1 MDIEKLKLEAQR
13 KALHIAD
20 VSGSALF
27 NADCMD
33 ILPLIPD
40 KSVQLI
46 LADLP
51 YGTTSCEWDVVLP
64 LNKLFEQY
72 KRMLADNGNIVLFG
86 SQPFSTDL
94 IIAGRDIFRY
104 ELIWDKISGK
114 NIFEAKRK
122 PLKAHENIL
131 VFYKS
136 SYSIYNPQMELAQAK
151 NKRDRVKNYKK
162 ATLNSIYGEQKEYT
176 SLKDEDLRY
185 PNSIYIHS
193 FQGAELHQTKR
204 IHPTQK
210 PLQLIKWLISSYSNE
225 NDYVLDNTMGVGTT
239 CLGAKELNRKFIGIE
254 KEIKYYDLA
263 VGRIFQ
269 STESI
274 YKNIQS
280 KENYDKLLSSGMF
293 WEFHPELS
301 GNWDSDKVV
310 VCQHCH

>member
-1 MDIEKLKLEAQR
+1 MMIVEQMLNNAQTPL
-13 KALHIAD
+13 LHIVD

-51 YGTTSCEWDVVLP
+51 YGTTSCEWDIVLP

-72 KRMLADNGNIVLFG
+72 KRILTDNGNIILFG

-94 IIAGRDIFRY
+94 INAGRDIFRY

-131 VFYKS
+131 VFYKNS
-136 SYSIYNPQMELAQAK
+136 DSIYNPQMELAQAK
-151 NKRDRVKNYKK
+151 NKRDRIKNYKK
-162 ATLNSIYGEQKEYT
+162 ATANSIYGEQKEYV
-176 SLKDEDLRY
+176 SLKNEDLRY

-204 IHPTQK
+204 IHQTQK
-210 PLQLIKWLISSYSNE
+210 PLQLIKWLVSSYSNE
-225 NDYVLDNTMGVGTT
+225 NDMVLDNTMGSGTT
-239 CLGAKELNRKFIGIE
+239 CLGAKELNRKIIGIE
-254 KEIKYYDLA
+254 KEVKYYEIA
-263 VGRIFQ
+263 
-269 STESI
+269 
-274 YKNIQS
+274 
-280 KENYDKLLSSGMF
+280 
-293 WEFHPELS
+293 
-301 GNWDSDKVV
+301 
-310 VCQHCH
+310 CQRCGF